1 MEGKELAL
9 RFVLALSMRNK
20 ENYLTERCVRLLASI
35 LGLKVSKSELQ
46 LLTDMLRIEGSA
58 KNMEFLGFFNEN
70 QVDSLV
76 IDALEKLTA
85 EEVECALPALATL
98 SLNPTNCVRICVQS
112 INAIGKFLRRN
123 EPSIFK

>member
-112 INAIGKFLRRN
+112 INAIGKFLRRS